1 MYPGRL
7 DDKGRIKVPA
17 PFQEYLSSLPEKKLF
32 VTSLDGHT
40 AQVYPME
47 TWRQNEKFFDNYTE
61 DPDAAGNVA
70 FNAADM
76 GAEAQMDSQGRIV
89 FSAEL
94 RRALGI
100 ENQPVRIF
108 AYKGRIEVLSEQIYE
123 ARKRAATQSATENLR
138 KLEKAGLK

>member
-1 MYPGRL
+1 MYPSRL

-17 PFQEYLSSLPEKKLF
+17 PFQEYLSSLQEKKLF

-40 AQVYPME
+40 AQVYPMQI
-47 TWRQNEKFFDNYTE
+47 WRQNEKFFESYTD
-61 DPDAAGNVA
+61 DPEAAAATA
-70 FNAADM
+70 FVAADL
-76 GAEAQMDSQGRIV
+76 GAEALMDSQGRIV
-89 FSAEL
+89 FPAEL

-123 ARKRAATQSATENLR
+123 ERKRAAYPSATENLR

>member
-1 MYPGRL
+1 MYPGKL

-40 AQVYPME
+40 AQVYPLDV
-47 TWRQNEKFFDNYTE
+47 WRSNEKFFENYTD
-61 DPDAAGNVA
+61 DPDAASNVA
-70 FNAADM
+70 FIAADL
-76 GAEAQMDSQGRIV
+76 GAEAQMDNQGRIGLP
-89 FSAEL
+89 AEL
-94 RRALGI
+94 RRQLDI

-108 AYKGRIEVLSEQIYE
+108 AYKGRIEVLSEKIYE
-123 ARKRAATQSATENLR
+123 ERKRAAYPSATESLR